1 MSEPS
6 AFGPF
11 AHRAEIYARHMP
23 LHHVAYATRDVEA
36 TTHFY
41 EDLMGF
47 PLVHTEVQ
55 AMGESWLRHVFYDIG
70 PNEQGEAESIAFFQ
84 FHQVGEQP
92 EWTTDL
98 SDGVG
103 LPFWVNHCA
112 FRATAEQQEAVRA
125 RMTADGIEP
134 AMEQDHGWCHSLY
147 YLDPNGIMVELCR
160 DTPGFAPDPDEAH
173 RLLSIDPLVETSRT
187 ASTPGRPEHAP
198 TATEA

>member
-1 MSEPS
+1 
-6 AFGPF
+6 
-11 AHRAEIYARHMP
+11 MP

-55 AMGESWLRHVFYDIG
+55 AHGDSWIRHVFYDIG
-70 PNEQGEAESIAFFQ
+70 ATSDGEAECIAFFQ
-84 FHQVGEQP
+84 FHEVGET
-92 EWTTDL
+92 EGWTTDV
-98 SDGVG
+98 STGVG

-125 RMTADGIEP
+125 RMTAAGIEP

-160 DTPGFAPDPDEAH
+160 DTPGFEPDPATAH
-173 RLLSIDPLVETSRT
+173 QLLTVDPVAHA
-187 ASTPGRPEHAP
+187 ASATPASQGA
-198 TATEA
+198 